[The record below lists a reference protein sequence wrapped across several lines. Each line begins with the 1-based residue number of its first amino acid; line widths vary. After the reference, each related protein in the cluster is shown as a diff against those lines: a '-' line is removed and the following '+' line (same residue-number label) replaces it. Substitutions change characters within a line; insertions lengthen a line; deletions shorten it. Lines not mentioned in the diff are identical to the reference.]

1 MLGDHLA
8 ICQVFCEGNCD
19 IEWHLQYLT
28 FSPYVKES
36 AFYLSLAQNS
46 LTGWV
51 RHTKMK
57 AFIIAAERQL
67 GQLGRDLVLGVS
79 NLSLNLSS

>member
-8 ICQVFCEGNCD
+8 ICQAFCEGNCNS
-19 IEWHLQYLT
+19 EWHSQYLT
-28 FSPYVKES
+28 FSPYVKEP
-36 AFYLSLAQNS
+36 AVYLSLAQSS

-57 AFIIAAERQL
+57 AFIIATERQL
-67 GQLGRDLVLGVS
+67 GQLGRDQVWGTEI
-79 NLSLNLSS
+79 